1 MTKHYKHQVESWM
14 DKAWEKDWARPNP
27 AWLSTS
33 PEAGVVTPGIEGRLA
48 GGLLASVEWRICI
61 KNALS

>member
-1 MTKHYKHQVESWM
+1 M

-48 GGLLASVEWRICI
+48 GGLLASGEWRICI